1 MSVQSTEKEAPWL
14 MLAFSLTAK
23 KASQRVEVWRLLQRY
38 GAITLGNSGYLL
50 PNLPSNRERFQWLSS
65 MIRSHKGEA
74 SVVEVQGID
83 NLPRTEL
90 VKRFNEARAREYQAL
105 AEEAEKISSTVTET
119 RRMAQFG
126 RIRRRFQ
133 EIVTIDFF
141 QSPAQR
147 RFAELIAR
155 LESGGEKGQRT
166 LRKGHSELRNYQ
178 GKVWVTRPRPGI
190 DRSACAWLIR
200 RFIDTKAR
208 FAFAEDGNA
217 PEGAVPFDMF
227 QGGFGHRGEDC
238 SFETLRKEFRIRDAR
253 VVAIGEM
260 VHDADLEDG
269 KYGRKEAFGV
279 DAILKGWAKTGIKDR
294 ELLERGTEMIEGLYQ
309 AIS

>member
-1 MSVQSTEKEAPWL
+1 
-14 MLAFSLTAK
+14 
-23 KASQRVEVWRLLQRY
+23 
-38 GAITLGNSGYLL
+38 
-50 PNLPSNRERFQWLSS
+50 PSNRERFQWLSS

-217 PEGAVPFDMF
+217 PRAPCRSTCSREDSGTAERTAVS
-227 QGGFGHRGEDC
+227 R
-238 SFETLRKEFRIRDAR
+238 R
-253 VVAIGEM
+253 
-260 VHDADLEDG
+260 
-269 KYGRKEAFGV
+269 
-279 DAILKGWAKTGIKDR
+279 
-294 ELLERGTEMIEGLYQ
+294 
-309 AIS
+309 